1 MIPNLFSTLVNYYME
16 HIGYGMV
23 ILLMTIESSFI
34 PFPSEI
40 VIPPAAWKAASG
52 ELSIVGVVLS
62 GIVGSILGA
71 LINYGLA
78 VSLGRSL
85 IHKLA
90 ESRAAHLLMIDKKSI
105 ERVEEVFRK
114 YGSISTFIG
123 RLIPTVRQLISLPA
137 GLARM
142 DLRPF
147 LFFTA
152 LGSGIWSVVLAV
164 LGYYLYGQK
173 ELLEKYYQ
181 ELSYGFLGV
190 GVVCIVYLFWRSLG
204 RRRKYPGS
212 EHE

>member
-1 MIPNLFSTLVNYYME
+1 MQGDTLSMIPHLFSTLINYYME

-90 ESRAAHLLMIDKKSI
+90 ES
-105 ERVEEVFRK
+105 
-114 YGSISTFIG
+114 
-123 RLIPTVRQLISLPA
+123 
-137 GLARM
+137 
-142 DLRPF
+142 
-147 LFFTA
+147 
-152 LGSGIWSVVLAV
+152 
-164 LGYYLYGQK
+164 
-173 ELLEKYYQ
+173 
-181 ELSYGFLGV
+181 
-190 GVVCIVYLFWRSLG
+190 
-204 RRRKYPGS
+204 
-212 EHE
+212 